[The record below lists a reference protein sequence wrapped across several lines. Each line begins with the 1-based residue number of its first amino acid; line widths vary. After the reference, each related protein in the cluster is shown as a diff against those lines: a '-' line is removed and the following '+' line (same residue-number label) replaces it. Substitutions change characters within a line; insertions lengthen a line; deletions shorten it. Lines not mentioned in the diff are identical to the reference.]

1 MKKAFILLFTII
13 SIGLTLSCSSAA
25 TEKTTDN
32 KSIANKPQV
41 NSAKSDN
48 KKVENTTVQTTEE
61 AKKDELIEV
70 WDGRKFPI
78 LSEYPAEITNLVQA
92 EFDKNKD
99 SIKQKM
105 EESYCVEETGKIGI
119 SGIEKG
125 SFTKPNSNQKAAFYI
140 LCSSGSSHFGVG
152 GIIIFE
158 NDKVVSHYVYGENG
172 IDNYTAISPDV
183 NKNGLNELILVN
195 AQTHQGISGG
205 MISLVEFADGKLN
218 FIGMTS
224 TYSSNSGA
232 VEDEKDVKSSA
243 YKIMAQPSANPIFFR
258 ETFEMNGEAKDWKLV
273 KKSEKI
279 SLEKIEEKYLKG
291 YQKIT
296 N

>member
-32 KSIANKPQV
+32 KSIANKPQT

-48 KKVENTTVQTTEE
+48 KKLENTAVQPAEDS
-61 AKKDELIEV
+61 KKDELIEL
-70 WDGRKFPI
+70 WDGRKD
-78 LSEYPAEITNLVQA
+78 SEFKEYSDAETALVQA
-92 EFDKNKD
+92 EFDKNKA

-105 EESYCVEETGKIGI
+105 EESYCVEETDKIGI
-119 SGIEKG
+119 SGIENG
-125 SFTKPNSNQKAAFYI
+125 SFTKPNSKQKAIFYI

-158 NDKVVSHYVYGENG
+158 NEKAVSHYVYGENG
-172 IDNYTAISPDV
+172 LDNYIATSPDI
-183 NKNGLNELILVN
+183 NKNGLNELILIN
-195 AQTHQGISGG
+195 GQTHQGVSGG
-205 MISLVEFADGKLN
+205 VISLIEFADGKLN

-232 VEDEKDVKSSA
+232 AEDRKNVKSTA
-243 YKIMAQPSANPIFFR
+243 YKIVVQVSANPTFFR
-258 ETFEMNGEAKDWKLV
+258 ETYEMNGEAKDWKLV

-279 SLEKIEEKYLKG
+279 SLEKLEEKYLKS

-296 N
+296 D